1 MKKTILFIL
10 TAFIGV
16 SLMSCEPIRDDF
28 QMSGLMD
35 PSEVASKLSATGKT
49 QPGSN
54 GVVLNADGLYGGWFY
69 DGKPIGA
76 GGAGQGVYTIV
87 RSEGEH
93 VFTFKQTSDA
103 GYVDATVT
111 YNVTTMDVELP
122 PLEVTVWQDAPKDVS
137 GQPQFTTATGA
148 DWSKI
153 EAGCTLHLDI
163 ENNGVGWGQGYYADW
178 SKMIISIPGGYA
190 DNFIEIPITQEDVDN
205 ITRTGGILCQG
216 AGWSVT
222 KIILIF

>member
-1 MKKTILFIL
+1 MKKKILFIL
-10 TAFIGV
+10 SAVVGMT
-16 SLMSCEPIRDDF
+16 LMSCEPQRDDI
-28 QMSGLMD
+28 QLGGLMD
-35 PSEVASKLSATGKT
+35 PSDVHLSAEGRSTA
-49 QPGSN
+49 GSN
-54 GVVLNADGLYGGWFY
+54 GVVLHVADGLYGGWFY

-76 GGAGQGVYTIV
+76 GDGVYTIL
-87 RSEGEH
+87 RSEGTHE
-93 VFTFKQTSDA
+93 FIFK
-103 GYVDATVT
+103 VT
-111 YNVTTMDVELP
+111 CDGGLIDVPVSYNVTTMDIELP

-153 EAGCTLHLDI
+153 EAGCILHLDI

-190 DNFIEIPITQEDVDN
+190 DNFIEIEITQDDVDN
-205 ITRTGGILCQG
+205 ILRTGGILCQG